1 MIVVDA
7 SIIADLLLGL
17 GPTAAIRERL
27 FGRREPL
34 HAPHIFDLEVLETL
48 RKYRRDIGEERLRI
62 AVESLH
68 HVPIE
73 RHAHEP
79 LLRRVWQ
86 LRDNIRAY
94 DASYVALAVL
104 LGAPLVTRDGR
115 LARSGGHGA
124 AIELIA

>member
-7 SIIADLLLGL
+7 SVIADLLLGL
-17 GPTAAIRERL
+17 GPTTAIRDRL
-27 FGRREPL
+27 FRRGESM
-34 HAPHIFDLEVLETL
+34 HAPDILDLEVLETL
-48 RKYRRDIGEERLRI
+48 RKFRRDVDEERLRI

-73 RHAHEP
+73 RHRHEA
-79 LLRRVWQ
+79 LLRRVWE

-94 DASYVALAVL
+94 DASYVALAEL

-115 LARSGGHGA
+115 LARSAGHAA